1 MSAPLPFSALAS
13 VDDLVDRL
21 GREVDDA
28 ERARAE
34 AALEDAS
41 ALVREEARRDW
52 TEGAPPAV
60 QAVVLTA
67 ALRVMRN
74 PDGITSETIGPY
86 SYKRRDQD
94 ADVYLSEAEKAI
106 VRRYRQSSRGLWTLP
121 TTREEA
127 VGRTIWYEDSYGF
140 ELFPLEAREDF
151 PG

>member
-1 MSAPLPFSALAS
+1 MTSPLPALAS
-13 VDDLVDRL
+13 VADLTDRL

-41 ALVREEARRDW
+41 ALVREEARQDF
-52 TEGAPPAV
+52 TTGAPAAV
-60 QAVVLTA
+60 EAVVLTA

-74 PDGITSETIGPY
+74 PEGITSETIGPY

-106 VRRYRQSSRGLWTLP
+106 VRRYRQASRSLWTLA
-121 TTREEA
+121 TTREE
-127 VGRTIWYEDSYGF
+127 GIGDDTIWAMDSNGV
-140 ELFPLEAREDF
+140 ELFPLESRKDF
-151 PG
+151 PA